1 MHISKVINILSVVR
15 NMSWAKS
22 FRLFIFLCSVFCKVI
37 HGKSEALLPNSVL
50 IYITM
55 TLTFWEGLW
64 TSLSTAQN
72 SIGCYI
78 PVTNRDFK
86 IAIIK
91 SEVFDQQKMTSYLN
105 IRVWDRWGQNKEC
118 KPAESMK
125 HHKAKEMGKWWK
137 KSAKSEVSERQQKM
151 WQTSVEDCSQRQ
163 RRVLIRAFQT
173 KGLWGTAQAKGKLF
187 TEELDSAGKQN
198 FFASAFIRKKREK
211 LCRTESI
218 FVEQNLEND
227 WK

>member
-1 MHISKVINILSVVR
+1 MIHRKTE
-15 NMSWAKS
+15 
-22 FRLFIFLCSVFCKVI
+22 VF
-37 HGKSEALLPNSVL
+37 LPNSVL

-64 TSLSTAQN
+64 TSLSTAQS

-105 IRVWDRWGQNKEC
+105 LGEWDRWGQNKEC
-118 KPAESMK
+118 KSAESLK

-137 KSAKSEVSERQQKM
+137 KSAKSEVSERNKRCGATNKG
-151 WQTSVEDCSQRQ
+151 WRLLAKTKKFFNKCISNKRSVRDCSNQGEVSHGRP
-163 RRVLIRAFQT
+163 R
-173 KGLWGTAQAKGKLF
+173 
-187 TEELDSAGKQN
+187 
-198 FFASAFIRKKREK
+198 
-211 LCRTESI
+211 
-218 FVEQNLEND
+218 
-227 WK
+227 